1 MDKMPAVSLAAVPTK
16 RMRVVDLVAEF
27 ERRGFSGIYCPSFGD
42 PISLC
47 HSIAERTNEINFGT
61 SILPIYFRE
70 PNDLAAAASFLHEL
84 SNGRFRLGLGVSHGP
99 VHDRLGLAVGKPL
112 TDTRDYVKALRDQK
126 AGPLPPIVLATLR
139 DKMVDLAVEI
149 AEGAVWANASRSH
162 MAHSLSLVPA
172 ERLSPDDGDPFFV
185 GNMIPTVISDDKAA
199 AAALNRKTLSGYV
212 ALPNYRNYW
221 KSAGY
226 VDEMAAVEQA
236 LEKRDRDAV
245 TAAMSDKWLADATLY
260 GSATE
265 VRDGVEQWFDAGV
278 TTPILV
284 PSATDGGQL
293 RAIELLFDAY
303 T

>member
-16 RMRVVDLVAEF
+16 RKRAVDLIVEF

-47 HSIAERTNEINFGT
+47 HSIAERTDEILFGT
-61 SILPIYFRE
+61 SILPIYFRQA
-70 PNDLAAAASFLHEL
+70 NDLAAAASFLHEL
-84 SNGRFRLGLGVSHGP
+84 SDGRFRLGLGVSHGP
-99 VHDRLGLAVGKPL
+99 VHDRLGLAVGRPL
-112 TDTRDYVKALRDQK
+112 TDTREYVEALRNQR

-139 DKMVDLAVEI
+139 DKMVDLSVEI
-149 AEGAVWANASRSH
+149 AEGAVWANASLSH
-162 MAHSLSLVPA
+162 MAHSLSRIPA
-172 ERLSPDDGDPFFV
+172 ERLSPPDGDSFFV

-199 AAALNRKTLSGYV
+199 AAAVNRKTLSGYV

-226 VDEMAAVEQA
+226 VEEMTAVEQA
-236 LEKRDRDAV
+236 LTNKDREAV
-245 TAAMSDKWLADATLY
+245 TAAMSDRWLADATLY

-265 VRDGVEQWFDAGV
+265 VRDGVERWFEAGV
-278 TTPILV
+278 ATPILV

-293 RAIELLFDAY
+293 RAVELLFDAY
-303 T
+303 A